1 MRRLVMQRIAKLY
14 DGVRQTEK
22 HGSIAFSFLAIP
34 HEPSESVV
42 FHRPFRKAIIL
53 LSFHIQKRGR

>member
-1 MRRLVMQRIAKLY
+1 MQRIAKLY